1 MRTVAIVQA
10 RMGSSRLP
18 GKVLRPLAGV
28 PMVYRV
34 IERLR
39 RAETL
44 DEVVIATSTD
54 PGDDA
59 LVGALAPTGVRT
71 VRGSEDD
78 VLSRYHLAATE
89 SGATTVVRV
98 TSDCPLICPEVVDQV
113 VRHLHS
119 DSTLD
124 YVSNT
129 IERTYPRGLDAE
141 AFTFEALDRTHR
153 TATEAPEREHVTA
166 HMYRHPEGFR
176 LGNVRDAA
184 DNSHLRLTVDTPE
197 DYELAERI
205 FVELAAR
212 EPFGYA
218 EILAT
223 MAAHPDWASIN
234 AHVEQ
239 KAYGR

>member
-1 MRTVAIVQA
+1 
-10 RMGSSRLP
+10 MGSSRLP
-18 GKVLRPLAGV
+18 GKVLQPLAGV
-28 PMVYRV
+28 PMVFRV

-59 LVGALAPTGVRT
+59 LVEALKPTGVRT
-71 VRGSEDD
+71 VRGSEND

-89 SGATTVVRV
+89 SSATTVVRV
-98 TSDCPLICPEVVDQV
+98 TSDCPLICPEVVDLV
-113 VRHLHS
+113 VRHLHG
-119 DSTLD
+119 DPTLH

-141 AFTFEALDRTHR
+141 AFTFEALDRTRR
-153 TATEAPEREHVTA
+153 TATEPPEREHVTA
-166 HMYRHPEGFR
+166 HMYRHPEAFR
-176 LGNVRDAA
+176 LGNVRDAS
-184 DNSHLRLTVDTPE
+184 DHSHLRLTVDTPE
-197 DYELAERI
+197 DYELACRL
-205 FVELAAR
+205 FDELSSK

-223 MAAHPDWASIN
+223 MAAHPDWAEIN

-239 KAYGR
+239 KAYGK